1 MTIAKLNFDTVR
13 LLGSSV
19 TISDPPSLVK
29 ELLDNAIDAG
39 ATTIEVLISPNTADR
54 IHVRDNGA
62 GIPAEDLA
70 SLGKRAH
77 TSKLRCFEDLVGTR
91 TLGFRGEAL
100 ASANA
105 VSKGGLKITTKTS
118 ADSVATKVTLNSRG
132 GGVAEQK
139 PVPAP
144 QGTTVLVEGLFDNI
158 AVRKQQAIR
167 ESRKALARTRDLL
180 LSYALARPHVK
191 MNLKVPGEPKQQW
204 SYSPGPKPT
213 AKHAVMQLL
222 SKEASA
228 QCAVVQKNEAELLR
242 LLDIEPAASLTETP
256 QSRGSLIKALIKDED
271 ATANA
276 SDAAESI
283 EADMRVDPKVNM
295 ARNISDATDEECL
308 VDVQSVRVPAIPVQG
323 NACKMSTEKAKKQ
336 SRIAGQTEAFCTA
349 GRSTASTQQNNDRG
363 RSHSRC
369 YKKPRRCKKLRGQLF
384 PSNTMDTSPPTG
396 APEST
401 RDIRIHEPGTF
412 SL

>member
-1 MTIAKLNFDTVR
+1 MPIAKLNIDTVR

-39 ATTIEVLISPNTADR
+39 TTTIEVLISPNTVDR

-105 VSKGGLKITTKTS
+105 VSKGGLTITTKTG
-118 ADSVATKVTLNSRG
+118 ADSVATRVKLNPRG

-158 AVRKQQAIR
+158 AVRKQQAIK

-191 MNLKVPGEPKQQW
+191 LNLKVPGEPKQQW
-204 SYSPGPKPT
+204 SYSPGPNPT

-222 SKEASA
+222 SKEVSA
-228 QCAVVQKNEAELLR
+228 QCAVVQKKWVLETAGSTKPDEQPTISVDAVLPSTGCDEAAIRGKGAFMCIDSRPMTSTRGTGRKINSLFKSHFNKAMGR
-242 LLDIEPAASLTETP
+242 SVAAPFMQLSIQCTVGAYDPNIAPL
-256 QSRGSLIKALIKDED
+256 KDE
-271 ATANA
+271 
-276 SDAAESI
+276 
-283 EADMRVDPKVNM
+283 VLF
-295 ARNISDATDEECL
+295 TDEQKILDCL
-308 VDVQSVRVPAIPVQG
+308 EEL
-323 NACKMSTEKAKKQ
+323 C
-336 SRIAGQTEAFCTA
+336 
-349 GRSTASTQQNNDRG
+349 
-363 RSHSRC
+363 
-369 YKKPRRCKKLRGQLF
+369 
-384 PSNTMDTSPPTG
+384 SN
-396 APEST
+396 
-401 RDIRIHEPGTF
+401 F
-412 SL
+412 Y